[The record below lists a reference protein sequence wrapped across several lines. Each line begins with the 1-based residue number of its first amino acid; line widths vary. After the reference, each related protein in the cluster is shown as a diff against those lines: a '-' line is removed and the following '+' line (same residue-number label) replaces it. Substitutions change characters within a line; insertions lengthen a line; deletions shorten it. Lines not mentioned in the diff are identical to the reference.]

1 MTKLTNRMEAIFTAA
16 LWLAAT
22 MLLPMAALAPVGIGR
37 AEAHAFASAS
47 CMNLVVDTGRACRVS
62 AF

>member
-1 MTKLTNRMEAIFTAA
+1 MTKLTNKVEAIFTAA

-22 MLLPMAALAPVGIGR
+22 MLLPMAALTPVAGR
-37 AEAHAFASAS
+37 AEAHELVAAGS
-47 CMNLVVDTGRACRVS
+47 CMTLVVDTARACRVS

>member
-1 MTKLTNRMEAIFTAA
+1 MTKLINRMEALFTAT

-22 MLLPMAALAPVGIGR
+22 MLLPMAALTPVAGR
-37 AEAHAFASAS
+37 AEAHDYVAAAS
-47 CMNLVVDTGRACRVS
+47 CMNLVVDSYRTCRVS